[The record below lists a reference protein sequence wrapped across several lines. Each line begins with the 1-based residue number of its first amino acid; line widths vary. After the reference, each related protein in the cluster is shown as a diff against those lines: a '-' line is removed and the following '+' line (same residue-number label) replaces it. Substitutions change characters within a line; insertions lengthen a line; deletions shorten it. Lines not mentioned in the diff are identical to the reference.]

1 MKNFSNYKIIF
12 LLLICL
18 WALQSCSNQNNS
30 EFLTYH
36 FDKKSNVIIKNL
48 SSDIADNI
56 TGRYISLLP
65 PDFIRNYVKPEIQFD
80 SSEVILTYNLSCP
93 SSVELFIN
101 NLQLPL
107 FLIPGDTLFI
117 IADLTQSDLLSEI
130 VFKGNLSSINE
141 YKLQR
146 TIKYGKSFEQKC
158 AELFNANN
166 DTNLL
171 YAKID
176 SIKTEELNFLNSF
189 IKNISLPEWYL
200 TYETNQILYNAA
212 YIKIAYKEPEQY
224 KDLLNEI
231 KINNANAIICPS
243 YYGFLSI
250 HFNNLLLSKEIL
262 QMSLAER
269 KKDMGPRYLKA
280 TDSLLTGEVKEVY
293 KTYIISSFIIDFGMY
308 DVASNIIAEEKGKMN
323 EKYINYLEEYLIDR
337 TTLKPGVSAPDFYLQ
352 DINNKLT
359 TLNEYKG
366 NIVLL
371 NFWFPGCTPC
381 INEIPYERKLVDEF
395 ENSNFKLINICLF
408 SSEENWRK
416 TIEKFEMKGE
426 HLFANENWQ
435 KILIEKYKLVSYPS
449 YILID
454 ETGTIISSSPKRPS
468 EGIGEEIAKLLVN

>member
-1 MKNFSNYKIIF
+1 MSYKSI
-12 LLLICL
+12 LLPVIYLL
-18 WALQSCSNQNNS
+18 AVLSCSNQNDI
-30 EFLTYH
+30 EFFTYH
-36 FDKKSNVIIKNL
+36 FDKKSTVIIKNL

-107 FLIPGDTLFI
+107 FLVPGDTLFI
-117 IADLTQSDLLSEI
+117 IADLTKPDLLSKI
-130 VFKGNLSSINE
+130 VFKGNLSLINE

-146 TIKYGKSFEQKC
+146 TKNYGKNFEQKC

-166 DTNLL
+166 DVNILH
-171 YAKID
+171 AKID
-176 SIKTEELNFLNSF
+176 SIKKEELNFLNGF
-189 IKNISLPEWYL
+189 AQNISLPEWYL
-200 TYETNQILYNAA
+200 TYETNQILYNSA
-212 YIKIAYKEPEQY
+212 YIKIAYKEPEHY

-231 KINNANAIICPS
+231 EINNSNAIICPF
-243 YYGFLSI
+243 YYGFLNI

-269 KKDMGPRYLKA
+269 KKEKGPRYLKA
-280 TDSLLTGEVKEVY
+280 TDSLLTGEIKDVY
-293 KTYIISSFIIDFGMY
+293 KSYVISCFIIDFGMY
-308 DVASNIIAEEKGKMN
+308 DAASKIIAEAKGKMN
-323 EKYINYLEEYLIDR
+323 EKYIKYLEEYLSDR
-337 TTLKPGVSAPDFYLQ
+337 TTLKPGVSASDFYLQ
-352 DINNKLT
+352 NINNKFT
-359 TLNEYKG
+359 TLNDYKG
-366 NIVLL
+366 NMVLL

-395 ENSNFKLINICLF
+395 ENRNFKLINICLF
-408 SSEENWRK
+408 SSEENWRN
-416 TIEKFEMKGE
+416 TIDKFKMEGE

-435 KILIEKYKLVSYPS
+435 KILIEKYKLGNYPT

-454 ETGTIISSSPKRPS
+454 ETGQIISSRPKRPS
-468 EGIGEEIAKLLVN
+468 EGIGEQIAKLFEQ